1 LVGAYAA
8 KTLYPE
14 SRIIID
20 FGTAI
25 TFDFLSKRGDYQGGF
40 ILPGIGSTLR
50 VLSSCALLPDKIILR
65 KSKTLIP
72 KDTRESIN
80 RGIAEGFSVMLNALV
95 KKYKR
100 ILKLSAKDKVVITGG
115 DAKFIL
121 PKIEFSYQYEPFL
134 VIKGMVILAKKFSPQ

>member
-1 LVGAYAA
+1 
-8 KTLYPE
+8 
-14 SRIIID
+14 
-20 FGTAI
+20 
-25 TFDFLSKRGDYQGGF
+25 
-40 ILPGIGSTLR
+40 
-50 VLSSCALLPDKIILR
+50 
-65 KSKTLIP
+65 
-72 KDTRESIN
+72 
-80 RGIAEGFSVMLNALV
+80 MLNALV